1 MNEIDELHRDEQS
14 NVAKFQLIKMDDNLR
29 NTNES
34 LLYNQSQSTGNKSK
48 SSAKASPLIKSPFR
62 GDKDSGSKIKV

>member
-1 MNEIDELHRDEQS
+1 MG
-14 NVAKFQLIKMDDNLR
+14 DNLR

-48 SSAKASPLIKSPFR
+48 SSVKASPLIKSPLR
-62 GDKDSGSKIKV
+62 DDKDSGSKIKV